1 MTTTSLLANPAR
13 VVFGGLGWC
22 AVVLAAAGVVVPG
35 LPTTVFVL
43 AASYCFSKSSPR
55 FAHWLCTHPWF
66 GPSLERFVAQGGMP
80 PSAKRHALWA
90 MWTGVLVSS
99 VVLSGAHP
107 MAALATL
114 GLGGLGTLSILFAV
128 RTVIKHDEEPTD
140 GIGLHVVNGSRVI
153 VR

>member
-55 FAHWLCTHPWF
+55 FAHWLCAHPWF